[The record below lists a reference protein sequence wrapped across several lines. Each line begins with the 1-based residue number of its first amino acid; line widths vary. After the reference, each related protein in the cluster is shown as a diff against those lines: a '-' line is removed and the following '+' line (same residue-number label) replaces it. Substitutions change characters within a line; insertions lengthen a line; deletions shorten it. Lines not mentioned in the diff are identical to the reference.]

1 MDTLLS
7 CSFLSMLSRFHCLV
21 SRCLLSHCLSSSSD
35 MFSSFSFISTDESE
49 EKSGHNLAMVVGKT
63 WATSKITRP
72 HSMMK
77 FGYYIQRWGDHLP
90 LHSNHIICMPIM
102 ESAPANFHL
111 IPLREKPYSPLV
123 PQETNS
129 LSKIIIFS
137 LFLLRFFFKRKHMSL
152 YIIITWLI
160 VTLHFEQSLV
170 EKKTW

>member
-1 MDTLLS
+1 MSHLLTMDTMLS

-21 SRCLLSHCLSSSSD
+21 PGVCCPIVSQAPLTCSPP
-35 MFSSFSFISTDESE
+35 FPFISTDESE

-111 IPLREKPYSPLV
+111 IPLRKAKPYSPLV
-123 PQETNS
+123 PPETDS
-129 LSKIIIFS
+129 LSKNHHIPFS
-137 LFLLRFFFKRKHMSL
+137 LFDPK
-152 YIIITWLI
+152 YIVIRTVID
-160 VTLHFEQSLV
+160 QSELQLC
-170 EKKTW
+170 